1 MVLSLAVPDGHGAQA
16 CNDAPMAVLK
26 RYGIC
31 RNDICLSINNT
42 TNASVATGRLIVDA
56 NGTCNMHLANLA
68 CVHVTGKRKRMLN
81 KEIVDSFE
89 ECKDLRLVVCRMIR
103 YVWNKKT
110 KSRKI
115 NYEKRNEKIGYIVIK
130 VGVDN
135 DTRF

>member
-1 MVLSLAVPDGHGAQA
+1 
-16 CNDAPMAVLK
+16 
-26 RYGIC
+26 
-31 RNDICLSINNT
+31 
-42 TNASVATGRLIVDA
+42 
-56 NGTCNMHLANLA
+56 
-68 CVHVTGKRKRMLN
+68 MLN